1 MPETVHINA
10 APIPDTA
17 PTLALAPE
25 PGSAPTLK
33 EHPLTE
39 VIAPA
44 GQSVVSDGKHGTD
57 RAFEAALISDAGH
70 QRTSAQIALDG
81 RFDGQAN
88 LTTMLALKDSE
99 ARTSDRFARL
109 ESLTLSEHHR
119 TRELFQAE
127 TVAALRANV
136 LRLELGAKA

>member
-1 MPETVHINA
+1 MSEIVT
-10 APIPDTA
+10 
-17 PTLALAPE
+17 PT
-25 PGSAPTLK
+25 
-33 EHPLTE
+33 
-39 VIAPA
+39 
-44 GQSVVSDGKHGTD
+44 GQSIVSDGNKGGHD

-99 ARTSDRFARL
+99 ARTADRFARL
-109 ESLTLSEHHR
+109 EATMLTEHHR
-119 TRELFQAE
+119 TRELLQSE

-136 LRLELGAKA
+136 LRLELGGKA